1 MRARGR
7 RPLQGYVQGLQHPV
21 LTAHVGAQPKSNGTC
36 VLVGDDEAFLAEAT
50 ALAQRELGCKVFQ
63 GHKKYVMSSHT
74 QWKFNSLPLET
85 RCTATL
91 NLFTDLEMLAHT
103 DYFVGAL
110 LARILSIAQSLS
122 IYLPVPQF
130 STLQLLTRSTSGH
143 CLVGTIRTAPIGQYL
158 KEAVLR
164 HAAACAYARLA
175 AVLLTA
181 KGNGLLLRPAY
192 HKAEP
197 RQEVPNMLPGLRS
210 KA

>member
-1 MRARGR
+1 MLEAW
-7 RPLQGYVQGLQHPV
+7 QGYVRGLQYSV
-21 LTAHVGAQPKSNGTC
+21 LTARVGAQPKSNGTC

-110 LARILSIAQSLS
+110 LARDFVHSTVPVYIYSSAPVVHPTAAHAINTWLKPCWHNKYCFNWAILKRICPQTCSCMCFC
-122 IYLPVPQF
+122 IYLP
-130 STLQLLTRSTSGH
+130 L
-143 CLVGTIRTAPIGQYL
+143 C
-158 KEAVLR
+158 
-164 HAAACAYARLA
+164 C
-175 AVLLTA
+175 
-181 KGNGLLLRPAY
+181 
-192 HKAEP
+192 
-197 RQEVPNMLPGLRS
+197 
-210 KA
+210 